1 MRKILDKFKDRIV
14 AITHKDIPP
23 YDWQEAGYSNARAE
37 AETAI
42 KQEILG
48 KLPKE
53 KYHVGV
59 KNNSRFNKNV
69 DGFNE
74 ALAQVRKIVEEI

>member
-1 MRKILDKFKDRIV
+1 MRELAKQYYKDQYEHYSKEIENKFLTDL
-14 AITHKDIPP
+14 
-23 YDWQEAGYSNARAE
+23 
-37 AETAI
+37 

>member
-1 MRKILDKFKDRIV
+1 MREILEHVYSCEVRSDKLDKDRIINQ
-14 AITHKDIPP
+14 ALSDL
-23 YDWQEAGYSNARAE
+23 
-37 AETAI
+37 

-74 ALAQVRKIVEEI
+74 ALAQVRKIVEEL